1 MKYEKITIDTTVE
14 AIDMVSYTLS
24 ELGVCGI
31 ELDDKIPLTEEEK
44 QAMYIDILPEQEKEY
59 DGLATVTCY
68 IPVNEDGSLSL
79 DIPEAEKKNLP
90 ELVEEI
96 RVKILEFSDF
106 LDVGECKIT
115 VEGTDDSNWLY
126 NWKKFFK
133 PFKLE
138 DNIVIKPSWEELSDV
153 KDDDIVLDI
162 DPGIAFGTGSHET
175 TKLCI
180 KALKEYLKPGAA
192 ILDLGCGSG
201 ILAMLSIKLGAGH
214 ALGIDIDELAVR
226 VSKENAAL
234 NDMTS
239 DIISFREGD
248 VLSDQ
253 GFVESITEKYDIV
266 LANILADVIIPLSA
280 VAGQFL
286 KPDGVFITSGIINTK
301 EDEVRETL
309 LEKGFEIIETNYMAD
324 WVSFVARIA

>member
-44 QAMYIDILPEQEKEY
+44 QAMYIDILPEPEKEY

-68 IPVNEDGSLSL
+68 IPVNDDGTLDL
-79 DIPEAEKKNLP
+79 DIEDASKKNLA
-90 ELVEEI
+90 ELITEI
-96 RVKILEFSDF
+96 RVKLLELSDF

-115 VEGTDDSNWLY
+115 VEVTDDSDWLY

-138 DNIVIKPSWEELSDV
+138 NNIVIKPSWEEVADV
-153 KDDDIVLDI
+153 KDGDIVLDI

-180 KALKEYLKPGAA
+180 KALKEYLKPDVSV
-192 ILDLGCGSG
+192 LDLGSGSG
-201 ILAMLSIKLGAGH
+201 ILAMLAIKLGAGK

-226 VSKENAAL
+226 VSKENASL

-248 VLSDQ
+248 VLSDKD
-253 GFVESITEKYDIV
+253 FKESITDKYDIV
-266 LANILADVIIPLSA
+266 LANILADVIIPLSG
-280 VAGQFL
+280 VAGEFL

-301 EDEVRETL
+301 EDEVREALTGN
-309 LEKGFEIIETNYMAD
+309 GFKIVETNYMAD
-324 WVSFVARIA
+324 WVSFVAQIA